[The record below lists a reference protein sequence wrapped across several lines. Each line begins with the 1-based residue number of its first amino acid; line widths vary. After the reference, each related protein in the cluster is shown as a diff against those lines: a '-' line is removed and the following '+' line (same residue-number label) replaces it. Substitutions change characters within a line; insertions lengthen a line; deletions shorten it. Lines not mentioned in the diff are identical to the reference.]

1 MRLQEL
7 NEREGDTPGF
17 KIIGDIA
24 KLFDE
29 AKWDEVKGNEVIK
42 ILKQHGYSVGT
53 SMRGVALHS
62 LLHGKPHNYLN
73 KLRDTIEE
81 IVRQ

>member
-7 NEREGDTPGF
+7 NEREGDESGF
-17 KIIGDIA
+17 KIIRNIA

-29 AKWDEVKGNEVIK
+29 AKWDEVKGDQVVK

-53 SMRGVALHS
+53 SMRGLALHS
-62 LLHGKPHNYLN
+62 LLHGKPHSYLN
-73 KLRDTIEE
+73 NLRDTIEE
-81 IVRQ
+81 IVR